1 MNEKQKLESLK
12 RRYGR
17 RPSRG
22 GAQGGGMRRHH
33 GQGAR
38 MSAKGGR
45 PKEAKAA
52 IRRLMTYLKEDKA
65 KMGLAFV
72 CVILN
77 TFGTLA
83 GAYMLRPIINTY
95 IVPVDGSRG
104 DAAGLAR
111 ALLVMAAVY
120 VIGVGAN
127 YAQAKIMLTV
137 AQDALKRI
145 RNDLFEKLQS
155 LPVRY

>member
-1 MNEKQKLESLK
+1 MNEKQKLDSLK

-17 RPSRG
+17 RPSQS
-22 GAQGGGMRRHH
+22 GAVGGGGMRRHH
-33 GQGAR
+33 GPGAR
-38 MSAKGGR
+38 MAAKGGR

-72 CVILN
+72 CVVLN

-95 IVPVDGSRG
+95 IVPIDGSRG
-104 DAAGLAR
+104 DAAGAGTG
-111 ALLVMAAVY
+111 AACY
-120 VIGVGAN
+120 GGSLCDWGRSQLCSGKD
-127 YAQAKIMLTV
+127 YA
-137 AQDALKRI
+137 DCGPERLKTNPER
-145 RNDLFEKLQS
+145 S
-155 LPVRY
+155 V